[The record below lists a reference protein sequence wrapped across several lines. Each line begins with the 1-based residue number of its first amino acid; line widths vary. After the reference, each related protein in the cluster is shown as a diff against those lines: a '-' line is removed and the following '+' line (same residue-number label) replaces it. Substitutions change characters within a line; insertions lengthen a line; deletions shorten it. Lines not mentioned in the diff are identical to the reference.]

1 MKEKLLFIM
10 TSMYN
15 GGAEK
20 SLVNLLNELSPDD
33 FEVDLLLLKRRGIF
47 LPQVP
52 DWVNIIDPPK
62 GIQVLYTPEE
72 IKGHA
77 GAKCIRLFSN
87 ALIKGLIRRDC
98 YARAFRW
105 KHVYSKMIKCIDKE
119 YDIAV
124 AYITGEL
131 LYLLCEKVKA
141 HRKVLWV
148 HNDYLA
154 EDQPKEFDLPY
165 MEQMDAI
172 VSISEKCTNVLNDV
186 FPMYKDKIYEIHNI
200 TSSAVIKKQSEE
212 YFPNE
217 YSKSKFN
224 IVSIGRLAEQKGF
237 DWAITAA
244 RILKD
249 QRTDFDWYIM
259 GTGALEKKLSR
270 MIDDLDVAD
279 VIHLI
284 GAREN
289 PYPYIK
295 NADILVQSSR
305 YEGKSV
311 VLDEAKILGVPI
323 VVTNYP
329 TVRDQIQD
337 NKEGII
343 VPMSPEGIAS
353 GVLTLM
359 DNREKYCAL
368 KDYLCSNEYG
378 NQDEIVKYQNVL
390 TGNNQQ
396 PRDPDCLS

>member
-1 MKEKLLFIM
+1 MKEKVLFIM

-20 SLVNLLNELSPDD
+20 SLVNLLNELNPDEFD
-33 FEVDLLLLKRRGIF
+33 VDLLLLKNKGIF
-47 LPQVP
+47 LSQVP

-62 GIQVLYTPEE
+62 GIQLLYTPEL
-72 IKGHA
+72 IKGHV
-77 GAKCIRLFSN
+77 GAKALRLFSN
-87 ALIKGLIRRDC
+87 VLIKTFIRRDC

-105 KHVYSKMIKCIDKE
+105 KHVYSRMIEDLEKE

-141 HRKVLWV
+141 RRKVLWV

-165 MEQMDAI
+165 MEKMDAI

-200 TSSAVIKKQSEE
+200 TSSAVIKRQSEE
-212 YFPNE
+212 FIPDE
-217 YSKSKFN
+217 YSKDKYN

-237 DWAITAA
+237 DWAVKAA

-249 QRTDFDWYIM
+249 QRIDFDWYIM
-259 GTGALEKKLSR
+259 GTGVLEKKLTR
-270 MIDDLDVAD
+270 MINDLDVSD

-295 NADILVQSSR
+295 NAVLLVQSSR

-311 VLDEAKILGVPI
+311 VLDETKILGIPI
-323 VVTNYP
+323 VVTNYQ
-329 TVRDQIQD
+329 TVRDQIID

-353 GVLTLM
+353 GIITLL
-359 DNREKYCAL
+359 DDREKYNEI
-368 KDYLCSNEYG
+368 KDYLCANEYG
-378 NQDEIVKYQNVL
+378 NQMEIAKYYNVL
-390 TGNNQQ
+390 TGHN
-396 PRDPDCLS
+396 